1 MSAEGADSAVSSRRV
16 ETRVAIREEKQGR
29 GLMPDVN
36 RATRASTRATL
47 TLATCVIVGLLGVI
61 YAYGLRTFMS

>member
-1 MSAEGADSAVSSRRV
+1 
-16 ETRVAIREEKQGR
+16 
-29 GLMPDVN
+29 MPDVN
-36 RATRASTRATL
+36 RTTRANTRATL